1 MYRRSPTRAVP
12 PTGVIGTWT
21 HSPGV
26 HLPVTTAVGSCGKLA
41 AVDEGSRRK
50 LGDATRQRIAD
61 LAPGWSV
68 SGQPGGE
75 PETFSSAPRVRPAG
89 STPPANSDGGLSVGV
104 TAEGTAE
111 TSLPDGPAAGETT
124 GDLDVSGEAALDD
137 DDDGAAAAAIAAAT
151 ASALDRALADIGNDA
166 TVLAR
171 GSNLGRG
178 TAPAAAR
185 AEAGPPPAAP
195 ASEAPPTVLISD
207 TPPPSPAPG
216 RPRVTASRSVA
227 SVRDVPTLPRRPGFV
242 GDLRY
247 VLTVA
252 VGTTRIRREL
262 ASLEPSIAD
271 ERARR
276 GDALV
281 DLAAA
286 AIGDDDV
293 AHAAVV
299 AARDDLAGI
308 EERRALH
315 AGATAA
321 VDEEMAAV
329 RRHHAEDDRR
339 RDRELAD
346 LDAERATTTERLA
359 PLDRELAAAR
369 RRAAELKTT
378 LADLDARIAAAEVR
392 TVNRAGKPDAAAAAT
407 DLAALKSERVAA
419 ASAEPAIADDLDS
432 LTPRVAGLEAT
443 RSDAD
448 AAIARARAAQAES
461 RRRTDE
467 ILAALSARKV
477 VEDRAVADGESERRR
492 ALEALGE
499 QLYADR
505 PEELRFE
512 LAAIDERD
520 LSLAQKQRRAM
531 ELRELLSSID
541 RGALGRGLFVTAIA
555 LLSILAAVILAVVY

>member
-1 MYRRSPTRAVP
+1 
-12 PTGVIGTWT
+12 
-21 HSPGV
+21 
-26 HLPVTTAVGSCGKLA
+26 VGSCGKLA

-61 LAPGWSV
+61 LAPGWNV
-68 SGQPGGE
+68 GGQPGGE

-137 DDDGAAAAAIAAAT
+137 GDDGAAAAAIAAAT

-171 GSNLGRG
+171 GSSLGRG

-185 AEAGPPPAAP
+185 GEPSPPAG
-195 ASEAPPTVLISD
+195 SEAAATVLISD

-247 VLTVA
+247 VFTVA
-252 VGTTRIRREL
+252 VGTARIRREL
-262 ASLEPSIAD
+262 ATLEPSIAD

-286 AIGDDDV
+286 AIGDDEV

-329 RRHHAEDDRR
+329 RRDHAEDDRR
-339 RDRELAD
+339 RDRELAA
-346 LDAERATTTERLA
+346 LDAERASTTERLA

-369 RRAAELKTT
+369 RRAADLKTT

-392 TVNRAGKPDAAAAAT
+392 ALNRVGRPDAAAAAA

-448 AAIARARAAQAES
+448 AAISRARAAQAES

-467 ILAALSARKV
+467 ILTALAARKV

-555 LLSILAAVILAVVY
+555 LLSILAAVILAVLY